1 MKKLTLIMLNL
12 VFVSLIAYFSLTA
25 VKQAEEIK
33 QLKYDARYKMTTS
46 LRFDDSSQ
54 PKMCYYD
61 IAFLDKD
68 TGEVILQH
76 MEWNIKNWI
85 KPEVYTTTQN
95 KKNREIILGEQQIPW
110 N

>member
-46 LRFDDSSQ
+46 LRFDDSDRND
-54 PKMCYYD
+54 MLHYD

-85 KPEVYTTTQN
+85 RPEVYTTSQN
-95 KKNREIILGEQQIPW
+95 KRNHEILGEQQIPW

>member
-1 MKKLTLIMLNL
+1 MKKITLIMLNL

-33 QLKYDARYKMTTS
+33 QLKHDERYKLTTS

-54 PKMCYYD
+54 PEMCYYD
-61 IAFLDKD
+61 IALLDKD
-68 TGEVILQH
+68 TGEVTFQH
-76 MEWNIKNWI
+76 TEWNIKKWKRPYAYI
-85 KPEVYTTTQN
+85 TKT
-95 KKNREIILGEQQIPW
+95 KNEIHEMLGEQQIPW